1 MNTTKKIIFL
11 LGIVFFFS
19 MKVCAQTYQYDD
31 FIVTCGG
38 EEENMGDV
46 HGCGQGIK
54 RCYKISQNT
63 EFTFT
68 WYTQNTKID
77 EFGGVYVIGFYYS
90 YNLTLDTYTVLKLT
104 LTAGVY
110 DMTFTFIPG
119 DPEKMKVYIEH
130 HKHNLSKKPTEATCT
145 TAGYPVQCDGCKD
158 WFWDENTPTYENDYK
173 PILGHDFTDQTWT
186 TDEVN
191 GGKYRKCTR
200 CDHKQYSYDVVPGEP
215 ALSITLKDDVTLT
228 YPQSMSPVY
237 AKDGMM
243 WKVKLGKTT
252 ACELAQEQ
260 VNGIS
265 TQWLHKIKEHQCADK
280 SWADGC
286 TVEGCTEGFTKRW
299 LIINDNKVET
309 TATTGDLAIESLTL
323 DDAKGYECEAKYTAN
338 AVSYSRAMSNEWGTL
353 CLPFEIQS
361 DQDATCKFYEL
372 KEVKE
377 AEIVLTEVSGNI
389 PAGTPVLVRR
399 NAAGTDISLNATNA
413 EGTDI
418 SLNATNAAITVAPA
432 AGSTANGHSLV
443 GRFTASEALTEDSYI
458 INNNKFWRVSDL
470 TSKEDVK
477 DVKVGA
483 FRAYLQSSGV
493 QNVRMMSLSIGDDD
507 TTAIDVLNAADEGEA
522 EIYDLNGHR
531 LQGLQKGMNIVKRG
545 NKTTKVII
553 K

>member
-19 MKVCAQTYQYDD
+19 MKVCAQTYQEDD
-31 FIVTCGG
+31 FIVTCGS
-38 EEENMGDV
+38 EAENMGSVLDV
-46 HGCGQGIK
+46 KFIEGIK

-68 WYTQNTKID
+68 WYNSQKETTIED
-77 EFGGVYVIGFYYS
+77 CGLVSVPLS
-90 YNLTLDTYTVLKLT
+90 YALTLKNYNFLKLN
-104 LTAGVY
+104 LEPGVY
-110 DMTFTFIPG
+110 DMIFIYVG
-119 DPEKMKVYIEH
+119 YMDPPSMKVLIEYH
-130 HKHNLSKKPTEATCT
+130 THKLSQNSTEATCT
-145 TAGYPVQCDGCKD
+145 TAGYPVQCDVCKT
-158 WFWDENTPTYENDYK
+158 WLWDENTTTYENDYK
-173 PILGHDFTDQTWT
+173 PVLGHDFTNQTWT
-186 TDEVN
+186 TDEGN
-191 GGKYRKCTR
+191 GGKYRTCTNSG
-200 CDHKQYSYDVVPGEP
+200 CDHKQYTYDVVSGEP
-215 ALSITLKDDVTLT
+215 ALSITLKDGETLT

-243 WKVKLGKTT
+243 WKVKLDETT

-265 TQWLHKIKEHQCADK
+265 TQWPHKIKEHQCADK
-280 SWADGC
+280 SWANGC

-323 DDAKGYECEAKYTAN
+323 NDAVGYECEAEYTAN
-338 AVSYSRAMSNEWGTL
+338 DVSYSRTMSNEWGTL
-353 CLPFEIQS
+353 CLLFEIQS
-361 DQDATCKFYEL
+361 DQEATCKFYEL

-377 AEIVLTEVSGNI
+377 TEIVLTEMTGNI

-399 NAAGTDISLNATNA
+399 NA

-432 AGSTANGHSLV
+432 AGCTANGHSLV
-443 GRFTASEALTEDSYI
+443 GRFTASGALPAGNYI
-458 INNNKFWRVSDL
+458 ISNNKFWRVSDL
-470 TSKEDVK
+470 TSKEGVT
-477 DVKVGA
+477 DVKVGP

-493 QNVRMMSLSIGDDD
+493 QNVRMMSLSIGDD
-507 TTAIDVLNAADEGEA
+507 TTGIVETLNDFTDGDA
-522 EIYDLNGHR
+522 EFYDLNGKR
-531 LQGLQKGMNIVKRG
+531 QTDLQRGVNIVKRNG
-545 NKTTKVII
+545 KTMKVII

>member
-19 MKVCAQTYQYDD
+19 MEIWAQSEND
-31 FIVTCGG
+31 FIVTCGSKV
-38 EEENMGDV
+38 ENLGSV
-46 HGCGQGIK
+46 IECRKGIK

-68 WYTQNTKID
+68 WYNSQEETKIED
-77 EFGGVYVIGFYYS
+77 SGLVRVPLS
-90 YNLTLDTYTVLKLT
+90 YGLTLKNHNVLMLT
-104 LTAGVY
+104 LEPGVY
-110 DMTFTFIPG
+110 DMTFQFYGG
-119 DPEKMKVYIEH
+119 DPESMNVHIEYH
-130 HKHNLSKKPTEATCT
+130 THKLSQNSTEATCT
-145 TAGYPVQCDGCKD
+145 TAGYPVQCDVCKA
-158 WFWDENTPTYENDYK
+158 WLWDENTPTYENDYK
-173 PILGHDFTDQTWT
+173 PVLGHDFTNQTWT

-191 GGKYRKCTR
+191 GGKYRTCTR
-200 CDHKQYSYDVVPGEP
+200 CDHKQYTYDVVPGEP
-215 ALSITLKDDVTLT
+215 ALSITLKDGETLT

-243 WKVKLGKTT
+243 WKVKLRETT

-265 TQWLHKIKEHQCADK
+265 TQWPHNNTDHQCADK
-280 SWADGC
+280 SWANGC
-286 TVEGCTEGFTKRW
+286 TVEGCTEGLTRRW
-299 LIINDNKVET
+299 LKINGDDLKT
-309 TATTGDLAIESLTL
+309 TATTGDLAIKSLAL
-323 DDAKGYECEAKYTAN
+323 DDAVGYECEAEYTAN
-338 AVSYSRAMSNEWGTL
+338 NVSYSRKMSNEWGTL

-361 DQDATCKFYEL
+361 DQEATCKFYEL

-377 AEIVLTEVSGNI
+377 TEIVLTEMTGNI

-399 NAAGTDISLNATNA
+399 IA

-432 AGSTANGHSLV
+432 AGRSANGHSLV
-443 GRFTASEALTEDSYI
+443 GRFTASEALPEDSYI
-458 INNNKFWRVSDL
+458 ISNNKFWRVSDL

-477 DVKVGA
+477 DVKVRA

>member
-19 MKVCAQTYQYDD
+19 MKVCAQTYKYDD

-38 EEENMGDV
+38 EEENMGNV
-46 HGCGQGIK
+46 HECGQGIK

-77 EFGGVYVIGFYYS
+77 EFSGVYVIGSYYS
-90 YNLTLDTYTVLKLT
+90 YDLTLDTYTVLKLT

-130 HKHNLSKKPTEATCT
+130 HTHNLSKKPTEATCT
-145 TAGYPVQCDGCKD
+145 TAGYPVLCDGCKD

-173 PILGHDFTDQTWT
+173 PILGHDFTNQTWT
-186 TDEVN
+186 TDDEN

-215 ALSITLKDDVTLT
+215 ALSITLKDGETLT

-243 WKVKLGKTT
+243 WKVKLGETT
-252 ACELAQEQ
+252 ACELSQGQ
-260 VNGIS
+260 VNGIL
-265 TQWLHKIKEHQCADK
+265 TQWPHNNTEHQCADK

-286 TVEGCTEGFTKRW
+286 TVEGCKEGFTRRW
-299 LIINDNKVET
+299 LIINGNEVGT
-309 TATTGDLAIESLTL
+309 TATTGDLAIESLPL
-323 DDAKGYECEAKYTAN
+323 NDDVGYECEAEYTAN
-338 AVSYSRAMSNEWGTL
+338 DVSYSRAMSNEWGTL
-353 CLPFEIQS
+353 CLPFEIKS

-372 KEVKE
+372 KEVTE
-377 AEIVLTEVSGNI
+377 TEIVLTEVSGNI

-399 NAAGTDISLNATNA
+399 NA
-413 EGTDI
+413 EGTNI

-443 GRFTASEALTEDSYI
+443 GRFTASEALPEDSYI
-458 INNNKFWRVSDL
+458 ISNNKFWSVSDL
-470 TSKEDVK
+470 TSKEDVT
-477 DVKVGA
+477 DVKVGP
-483 FRAYLQSSGV
+483 FRAYLQSNGV
-493 QNVRMMSLSIGDDD
+493 QNVRMMSLSIGDD
-507 TTAIDVLNAADEGEA
+507 TTGIVETLNDFTDGDA
-522 EIYDLNGHR
+522 EFYDLNGKR
-531 LQGLQKGMNIVKRG
+531 QTDLQRGVNIVKRNG
-545 NKTTKVII
+545 KTMKVII